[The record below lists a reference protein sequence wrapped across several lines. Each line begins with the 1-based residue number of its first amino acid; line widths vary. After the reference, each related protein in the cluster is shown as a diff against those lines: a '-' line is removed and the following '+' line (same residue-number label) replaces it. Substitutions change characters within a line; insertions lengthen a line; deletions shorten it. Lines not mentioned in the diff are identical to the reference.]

1 MALQPTLETKRLIL
15 RPFTLQDAPVVHELV
30 SAREIADTTLAIP
43 HPYEQGMAEAW
54 IGSHQKGY
62 DEGNSVHFAITV
74 RESSQLVGSIGLQI
88 HPIHSYAEMGYWVG
102 VPYWGNG
109 YCTEAV
115 GAVIKYGFEDK
126 GLNRIYAVHFK
137 RNPASGRVMQKNG
150 MVYEGCLHQHVRKW
164 DGYEDLMQYGILQT
178 EWREMMEAGRSGRDC
193 FKFGKCQQKCH
204 LDHCYCLV

>member
-1 MALQPTLETKRLIL
+1 MALQPALETKRLIL
-15 RPFTLQDAPVVHELV
+15 RPFNLQDAPVVHALV

-43 HPYEQGMAEAW
+43 HPYEPGMAEAW

-88 HPIHSYAEMGYWVG
+88 QPVHSYAEMGYWVG

-115 GAVIKYGFEDK
+115 GAVLKYGFEERQ
-126 GLNRIYAVHFK
+126 LNRIYAVHFK

-178 EWREMMEAGRSGRDC
+178 EWREMMEAGRSGNTP
-193 FKFGKCQQKCH
+193 
-204 LDHCYCLV
+204 

>member
-1 MALQPTLETKRLIL
+1 MVLQPTLETKRLIL
-15 RPFTLQDAPVVHELV
+15 RPFTLQDAPVVHDLV

-54 IGSHQKGY
+54 IGSQQKGF
-62 DEGNSVHFAITV
+62 DQGNSVHFAITV

-88 HPIHSYAEMGYWVG
+88 HPIHSYAEMGYWMG
-102 VPYWGNG
+102 VPYWGRG

-115 GAVIKYGFEDK
+115 GAVIEYGFEDK
-126 GLNRIYAVHFK
+126 GLNRIFAVHFK

-178 EWREMMEAGRSGRDC
+178 EWREMREAGRSGNSP
-193 FKFGKCQQKCH
+193 
-204 LDHCYCLV
+204 

>member
-1 MALQPTLETKRLIL
+1 MVLQPTLETKRLIL
-15 RPFTLQDAPVVHELV
+15 RPFTLQDAPVVHDLV

-54 IGSHQKGY
+54 IGSQQKGF

-102 VPYWGNG
+102 VPYWGRG

-115 GAVIKYGFEDK
+115 GAVIEYGFEEK
-126 GLNRIYAVHFK
+126 GLNRIFAVHFK

-178 EWREMMEAGRSGRDC
+178 EWREMREAGRSGNSP
-193 FKFGKCQQKCH
+193 
-204 LDHCYCLV
+204 

>member
-15 RPFTLQDAPVVHELV
+15 RPFTLQDASVVHELV

-54 IGSHQKGY
+54 IGSQQKGY
-62 DEGNSVHFAITV
+62 DEGNSVHFAITI
-74 RESSQLVGSIGLQI
+74 RESSLLVGSIGLQI

-178 EWREMMEAGRSGRDC
+178 EWREMMEAGRPGATP
-193 FKFGKCQQKCH
+193 
-204 LDHCYCLV
+204 

>member
-15 RPFTLQDAPVVHELV
+15 RPFTLQDAPVVHDLV

-54 IGSHQKGY
+54 IGSQQKGY
-62 DEGNSVHFAITV
+62 DEGNSVHFAITL
-74 RESSQLVGSIGLQI
+74 RESAQLVGSIGLQI
-88 HPIHSYAEMGYWVG
+88 HPIHAYAEMGYWVG

-115 GAVIKYGFEDK
+115 GAVIKYGFEHK

-178 EWREMMEAGRSGRDC
+178 EWREMMEAGRSGNTP
-193 FKFGKCQQKCH
+193 
-204 LDHCYCLV
+204 

>member
-1 MALQPTLETKRLIL
+1 MAQQPTLETKRLVL
-15 RPFTLQDAPVVHELV
+15 RPFTLQDASVVQDLV

-54 IGSHQKGY
+54 IGSHQKGF

-74 RESSQLVGSIGLQI
+74 RYSSQLVGAITLRLQ
-88 HPIHSYAEMGYWVG
+88 PVHSYAEMGYWVG

-115 GAVIKYGFEDK
+115 GAVLKYGFEERR
-126 GLNRIYAVHFK
+126 LNRIYAVHFK

-178 EWREMMEAGRSGRDC
+178 EWREIIEAGRSS
-193 FKFGKCQQKCH
+193 H
-204 LDHCYCLV
+204 TP

>member
-1 MALQPTLETKRLIL
+1 MVLQPTLETKRLIL
-15 RPFTLQDAPVVHELV
+15 RPFTLQDAPVVHDLV

-54 IGSHQKGY
+54 IGSQQKGF

-88 HPIHSYAEMGYWVG
+88 HPIHSYAEMGYWMG
-102 VPYWGNG
+102 VPYWGRG

-115 GAVIKYGFEDK
+115 GAVIEYGFEDK
-126 GLNRIYAVHFK
+126 GLNRIFAVHFK

-178 EWREMMEAGRSGRDC
+178 EWREMREAGRSGNSP
-193 FKFGKCQQKCH
+193 
-204 LDHCYCLV
+204 

>member
-150 MVYEGCLHQHVRKW
+150 MVHEGCLHQHVRKW

-178 EWREMMEAGRSGRDC
+178 EWREMIEAGRSS
-193 FKFGKCQQKCH
+193 H
-204 LDHCYCLV
+204 TP

>member
-1 MALQPTLETKRLIL
+1 MVLQPTLETKRLIL
-15 RPFTLQDAPVVHELV
+15 RPFTLQDAPVVHDLV

-54 IGSHQKGY
+54 IGSQQKGF

-102 VPYWGNG
+102 VPYWGRG

-115 GAVIKYGFEDK
+115 GAVIEYGFEDK
-126 GLNRIYAVHFK
+126 GLNRIFAVHFK

-178 EWREMMEAGRSGRDC
+178 EWREMREAGRSGNSP
-193 FKFGKCQQKCH
+193 
-204 LDHCYCLV
+204 

>member
-74 RESSQLVGSIGLQI
+74 RESSPLVGSIGLQI

-178 EWREMMEAGRSGRDC
+178 EWREMIEAGRSS
-193 FKFGKCQQKCH
+193 H
-204 LDHCYCLV
+204 TP

>member
-1 MALQPTLETKRLIL
+1 MAPQPTLETKRLIL
-15 RPFTLQDAPVVHELV
+15 RPFTLQDATVLHELV

-54 IGSHQKGY
+54 IGSHQEGY

-164 DGYEDLMQYGILQT
+164 DAYEDLMQYGILQT
-178 EWREMMEAGRSGRDC
+178 EWREMMEVGRPGATP
-193 FKFGKCQQKCH
+193 
-204 LDHCYCLV
+204 

>member
-178 EWREMMEAGRSGRDC
+178 EWREMIEAGRSS
-193 FKFGKCQQKCH
+193 H
-204 LDHCYCLV
+204 TP